1 MPDNKKGLLNDDGTK
16 TRSGLFFD
24 ALRII
29 EHTQPQIAIAEN
41 VKNLTS
47 QKFSEQ
53 FDTVLSS
60 LENVGYNNYWKVLNA
75 KDYEVPQNRE
85 RVFIISIRKD
95 IDTGVFE
102 FPDPV
107 PLKKCLKDLLEDSV
121 EEKYYVDPERVKNL
135 IPQLTEKQISNTVR
149 GGMGFSR
156 PSHLGHDS
164 SSEVIKIGVTG
175 THQKDGVYD
184 PDGIST
190 TLLSSH
196 YKQPIQIVE
205 RKD

>member
-1 MPDNKKGLLNDDGTK
+1 
-16 TRSGLFFD
+16 
-24 ALRII
+24 
-29 EHTQPQIAIAEN
+29 
-41 VKNLTS
+41 
-47 QKFSEQ
+47 
-53 FDTVLSS
+53 
-60 LENVGYNNYWKVLNA
+60 
-75 KDYEVPQNRE
+75 
-85 RVFIISIRKD
+85 
-95 IDTGVFE
+95 
-102 FPDPV
+102 
-107 PLKKCLKDLLEDSV
+107 
-121 EEKYYVDPERVKNL
+121 
-135 IPQLTEKQISNTVR
+135 
-149 GGMGFSR
+149 MGFSR

>member
-1 MPDNKKGLLNDDGTK
+1 M
-16 TRSGLFFD
+16 
-24 ALRII
+24 
-29 EHTQPQIAIAEN
+29 
-41 VKNLTS
+41 
-47 QKFSEQ
+47 
-53 FDTVLSS
+53 
-60 LENVGYNNYWKVLNA
+60 
-75 KDYEVPQNRE
+75 
-85 RVFIISIRKD
+85 
-95 IDTGVFE
+95 
-102 FPDPV
+102 
-107 PLKKCLKDLLEDSV
+107 KKCLKDLLEDSV

-149 GGMGFSR
+149 GGTGFSR
-156 PSHLGHDS
+156 LSHLGYDS